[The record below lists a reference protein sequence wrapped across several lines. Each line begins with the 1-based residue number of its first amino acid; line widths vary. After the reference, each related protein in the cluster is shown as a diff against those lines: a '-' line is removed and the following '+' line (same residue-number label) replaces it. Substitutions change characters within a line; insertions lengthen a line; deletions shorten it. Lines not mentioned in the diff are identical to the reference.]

1 MNFRAAFPFAL
12 IAVIMV
18 GFGIADGNDVIDYLI
33 AVAAGAISIGVL
45 VKKPSR
51 AR

>member
-18 GFGIADGNDVIDYLI
+18 CFGIADGNDLVDYLI
-33 AVAAGAISIGVL
+33 ALAAAAISIGVL
-45 VKKPSR
+45 VRKPSG